1 MIFDLNDHM
10 KKRERLHDPVRDR
23 NWKRAI
29 QDARAEMETAKHEAD
44 IHLHIKQ
51 IEMEKA
57 ELAYRRAIRARGVA
71 KKTLDIKTRALAAF
85 DEGTRAYIDQHKKG

>member
-57 ELAYRRAIRARGVA
+57 ELAYRRAIRAQVVA

-85 DEGTRAYIDQHKKG
+85 DESTRAYIDQHKKG